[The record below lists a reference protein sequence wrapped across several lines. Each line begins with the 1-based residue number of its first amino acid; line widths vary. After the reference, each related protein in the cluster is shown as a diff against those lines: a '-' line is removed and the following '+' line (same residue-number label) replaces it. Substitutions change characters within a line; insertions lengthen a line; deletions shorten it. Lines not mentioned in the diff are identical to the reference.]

1 MIENTA
7 IQTGPNP
14 RIDKQYQ
21 SQDAFSSSRRK
32 QEVTAEDYSLLTDKV
47 SLSYNS
53 ESVTTYD
60 STMSLRGTHNDGF
73 DLLRGLVLNMFK
85 EQGLSLNI
93 AVGTTGNGVEEINI
107 GEITPEEANELIAD
121 DGYFGVEQTSDRI
134 VDFAISIAG
143 GDPARIDAIK
153 AGVEQGF
160 NEAFKAFGDWLPD
173 ISYDTYDTVME
184 KLDAWVKDTTEIQ
197 A

>member
-160 NEAFKAFGDWLPD
+160 NEAFKAFGNWLPD

>member
-7 IQTGPNP
+7 IQTGLNP
-14 RIDKQYQ
+14 QIYKQYQ
-21 SQDAFSSSRRK
+21 TEDAFTASRR
-32 QEVTAEDYSLLTDKV
+32 ERTAAAEDNSLATDTV
-47 SLSYNS
+47 SLSYSS
-53 ESVTTYD
+53 ESFTTYD
-60 STMSLRGTHNDGF
+60 STMSLRGTRNDGF
-73 DLLRGLVLNMFK
+73 DLLRGLVMNIFK

-93 AVGTTGNGVEEINI
+93 PVGTTGNGVEEISLSK
-107 GEITPEEANELIAD
+107 ITPEEATELIAD

-134 VDFAISIAG
+134 VEFAIGVSG
-143 GDPARIDAIK
+143 GDPARIDAIR

-173 ISYDTYDTVME
+173 ISYDTYDAVME
-184 KLDAWVKDTTEIQ
+184 KLDAWVSDTTVIQ